1 MQFNVTKETESLWQ
15 IDLGGFH
22 EMSLAH
28 MKVVDVTIEDILN
41 YILEINCMEE
51 RTLKRSCCITKF
63 LIHPYIQ
70 MEKLKSQHA
79 HSYFFFNGEAR
90 YHLPFEKK
98 NTREKKTQK
107 LRT

>member
-1 MQFNVTKETESLWQ
+1 
-15 IDLGGFH
+15 
-22 EMSLAH
+22 
-28 MKVVDVTIEDILN
+28 MKVVDATIEDILN

-79 HSYFFFNGEAR
+79 HSYFFFNSEAR